1 MTDISDAMAAA
12 ARSMGSQ
19 ESLPETLQ
27 AIVDA
32 AHTSLP
38 QFDVGVSTTAKD
50 GTITTRAATSQTVW
64 DLDTLQY
71 ELGEGP
77 CLEAILDE
85 GVVTAP
91 AIRHDQRWPRYVP
104 AAVRAHG
111 LCSQFA
117 VRMFL
122 DEEGTVGGLN
132 FYSTSSEAVEHDDVE
147 LAKLF
152 AAHAA
157 VAFGQAREIENLN
170 IALES
175 RTVIGQAMGL
185 VMGRYSLDQDAAFAF
200 LRRASSH
207 ANVRLR
213 EVARR
218 IVEEADRIGGS
229 TTS

>member
-1 MTDISDAMAAA
+1 MTDISDALAEA
-12 ARSMGSQ
+12 ARAMGNR

-32 AHTSLP
+32 ARTSLP
-38 QFDVGVSTTAKD
+38 PFEVGVSTTAKD
-50 GTITTRAATSQTVW
+50 GAITTRAATSQTVW

-85 GVVTAP
+85 GVVSAP

-104 AAVRAHG
+104 VAVRDHG

-132 FYSTSSEAVEHDDVE
+132 FYSTSTESIEAEDVE

-170 IALES
+170 RALES

-207 ANVRLR
+207 ANIKLHD
-213 EVARR
+213 VAKR

-229 TTS
+229 GTP